1 MNTENIKVIVVDKN
15 NTVSFLE
22 VPKTHRVIVTG
33 KEILSLD
40 TYFKVHSTTSE
51 FETEEKALEYYKTL
65 KPKSIF
71 NLRNMRYS
79 KNKEVVEVFYFAV
92 SPESDLD
99 FIDYLFEDYENNI
112 ESKKVSIRNR
122 SHII

>member
-1 MNTENIKVIVVDKN
+1 MNENITVTVVDKN
-15 NTVSFLE
+15 NIVSFLE
-22 VPKTHRVIVTG
+22 VPKTHKVIVTG

-92 SPESDLD
+92 SPESDLN

-112 ESKKVSIRNR
+112 ESRKASIRNR